1 MTFELGQSGN
11 PNGRPLGK
19 RDNKYRKYQEAAER
33 EGLEDPVLFLH
44 RKINDPTI
52 DLALRASMAANILP
66 YYCPK
71 WGTVAPP
78 PVPIYNEHPIGLLPP
93 TTVEIAKENISKLIA
108 AYDLGKIDQVSYD
121 RLIAGNVAMI
131 NALLGQAKIP
141 GAEPHDT
148 IINISGGL
156 PQIPGTT
163 IGGME
168 HYPTV
173 NSELVARLTNGH
185 KLLDTPQN
193 PSSIDGVHTA
203 EPPETKAPE

>member
-78 PVPIYNEHPIGLLPP
+78 PVPIYNEHSIGLQPP

-131 NALLGQAKIP
+131 NALLGQDKLNYAHGVQPETRIV
-141 GAEPHDT
+141 
-148 IINISGGL
+148 I
-156 PQIPGTT
+156 Q
-163 IGGME
+163 GGME
-168 HYPTV
+168 KLPGTDIIMPTQ
-173 NSELVARLTNGH
+173 EQINGKGY
-185 KLLDTPQN
+185 KLLDHQN
-193 PSSIDGVHTA
+193 PSSRSSRAD
-203 EPPETKAPE
+203 P